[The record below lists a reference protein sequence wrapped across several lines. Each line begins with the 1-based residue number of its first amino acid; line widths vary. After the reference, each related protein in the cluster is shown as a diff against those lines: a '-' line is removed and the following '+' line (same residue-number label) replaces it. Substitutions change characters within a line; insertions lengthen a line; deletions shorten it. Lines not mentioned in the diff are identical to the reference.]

1 MAGARR
7 AALDDDIVEVS
18 TAEHAPTPRRGAG
31 RFGGSSLRLV
41 LAPLAVAT
49 VTALVGGLM
58 TLPLDGETVD
68 RTDPV
73 GVAAF
78 SGPLGTSR
86 SLPRAPLESPSPSP
100 SALPVAAEAAQKSSP
115 SVKPSVTA
123 EKKTE
128 EKEKEKAPDF
138 GELADVDR
146 TLYAETAVNVR
157 TGPGTDF
164 DTVGTLSAGDD
175 VKSTQWKVDGWR
187 QVKFDGEAG
196 WIKAS
201 YLTTDEP
208 AESGFSTA
216 VCGKANGLE
225 ANLTTAA
232 DGVLRAVCAKFPAVT
247 SFGGYRAGDSGYH
260 GSGQAIDAMIS
271 GSAGWELAEWAR
283 DNAGELGI
291 VEVIYQQKIWT
302 TQRAADGWRSM
313 SDRGSTSANHYD
325 HVHIS
330 IGS

>member
-1 MAGARR
+1 MTGARR

-18 TAEHAPTPRRGAG
+18 TAEHAIAPRRGSGRVAG
-31 RFGGSSLRLV
+31 ASLRLV

-58 TLPLDGETVD
+58 TLPADGETVD

-73 GVAAF
+73 RVAAF

-86 SLPRAPLESPSPSP
+86 SLPRTALESSSPSPSP
-100 SALPVAAEAAQKSSP
+100 LPAAAEAAQKSSA
-115 SVKPSVTA
+115 STESSATA
-123 EKKTE
+123 EKATEKKT
-128 EKEKEKAPDF
+128 KEKAPDYD
-138 GELADVDR
+138 ELADTAR

-157 TGPGTDF
+157 TGPGTDY
-164 DTVGTLSAGDD
+164 DSVGTLGAGED
-175 VKSTQWKVDGWR
+175 VKSTEWKVDGWR
-187 QVKFDGEAG
+187 QVKFDGESG

-201 YLTTDEP
+201 YLTADEP
-208 AESGFSTA
+208 TESGFSTA
-216 VCGKANGLE
+216 TCSKANGLE

-232 DGVLRAVCAKFPAVT
+232 DGVLRAVCARFPAVT

>member
-7 AALDDDIVEVS
+7 AARDDDIVEVS
-18 TAEHAPTPRRGAG
+18 TADHAATPRRGSGRAG
-31 RFGGSSLRLV
+31 GASLRLV

-58 TLPLDGETVD
+58 TLPADGETVD

-73 GVAAF
+73 RVAAF

-86 SLPRAPLESPSPSP
+86 SLPRTALESPSPSP
-100 SALPVAAEAAQKSSP
+100 AAAEAAQKSSP
-115 SVKPSVTA
+115 SAEPSATA
-123 EKKTE
+123 EKKA
-128 EKEKEKAPDF
+128 EKVDKKTKEKAPDYD
-138 GELADVDR
+138 ELADTAR
-146 TLYAETAVNVR
+146 TLYAEAAVNVR
-157 TGPGTDF
+157 TGPGTDY
-164 DTVGTLSAGDD
+164 DSVGTLGTGED

-201 YLTTDEP
+201 FLTADEP

-216 VCGKANGLE
+216 TCAKANGLE

-232 DGVLRAVCAKFPAVT
+232 DGVLRAVCARFPAVT

-271 GSAGWELAEWAR
+271 GSAGWEIAEWAR